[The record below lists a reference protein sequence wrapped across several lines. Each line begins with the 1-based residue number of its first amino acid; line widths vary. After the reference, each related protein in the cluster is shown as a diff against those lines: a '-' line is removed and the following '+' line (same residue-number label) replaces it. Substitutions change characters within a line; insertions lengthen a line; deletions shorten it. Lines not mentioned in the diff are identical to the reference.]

1 LKKQWYIGIIQN
13 RVTGEKTVNIDQARK
28 MIAGAAD
35 KGARV
40 VVLPEMFNCPYEN
53 EAFPVFSESYPG
65 GETIA
70 MLRETAADRKVY
82 IIGGSIPE
90 EEENRIYNTCFIFGP
105 DGNLLARHRKAHLF
119 DVELKEGLVFRESD
133 VLSRGDGITVVDT
146 GFGRIGVAICYDIR
160 FPEVARIMALQGAK
174 VMVVPAAFN
183 MITGPAHWEVTL
195 RTRALDNQL
204 YVAGAAPA
212 RDEQAS
218 YVAYGHSMLV
228 DPWGRVVESL
238 DEKEGIIIAEI
249 DQDRLEQVRN
259 ELPLLKHRRTD
270 LYEIREI

>member
-1 LKKQWYIGIIQN
+1 LRRILLKKQWYIGIIQN

-90 EEENRIYNTCFIFGP
+90 EESTP
-105 DGNLLARHRKAHLF
+105 
-119 DVELKEGLVFRESD
+119 FR
-133 VLSRGDGITVVDT
+133 
-146 GFGRIGVAICYDIR
+146 C
-160 FPEVARIMALQGAK
+160 
-174 VMVVPAAFN
+174 
-183 MITGPAHWEVTL
+183 
-195 RTRALDNQL
+195 
-204 YVAGAAPA
+204 
-212 RDEQAS
+212 
-218 YVAYGHSMLV
+218 
-228 DPWGRVVESL
+228 
-238 DEKEGIIIAEI
+238 
-249 DQDRLEQVRN
+249 
-259 ELPLLKHRRTD
+259 
-270 LYEIREI
+270 

>member
-1 LKKQWYIGIIQN
+1 VVQFPKK
-13 RVTGEKTVNIDQARK
+13 
-28 MIAGAAD
+28 
-35 KGARV
+35 
-40 VVLPEMFNCPYEN
+40 
-53 EAFPVFSESYPG
+53 
-65 GETIA
+65 
-70 MLRETAADRKVY
+70 
-82 IIGGSIPE
+82 
-90 EEENRIYNTCFIFGP
+90 
-105 DGNLLARHRKAHLF
+105 KAHLF